1 MNEQENKDIFNSI
14 EEPSNHTNT
23 NLSQD
28 DNVPQVEIILDP
40 KPEAQNP
47 SAMMEDDTVSEDEAD
62 ASDVEIMNGAFF
74 EKSQAQNNEDHTQ
87 EPPNSTFTAQPEQP
101 AVEKVSFF
109 QKQQKLLLLLG
120 CFALGIAGSVVGNI
134 MSGTFQNN
142 SAVMYQ
148 SVKTEN
154 VEVSDVKAV
163 AKNCAPSVVEIKT
176 ESVSTHSFFSNAI
189 SSGAGSGVILSKDG
203 YIVTNHHVI
212 EGANKVTV
220 TTKDGKVFDAK
231 LIGTDQSSDL
241 AVIKVEAT
249 DLTPAIQGQSST
261 LEVGD
266 AAIAIGNPLGE
277 LGGTVTNG
285 IISALDREVT
295 IDNQTMHLLQTN
307 AAINPGNSGGGL
319 FNAKGELIGV
329 VNAKSSGENIEG
341 LGFAIPIDRAKPI
354 IENLISNGYV
364 KDRATLG
371 VSLSASQNP
380 FDKSESVYITGIVK
394 GGAAEKAGL
403 KEGDQILKIDDTEI
417 TSISQLKDV
426 ITSHKAGDRINIM
439 ILRSHET
446 KQVSVTLQEAQEDN
460 QTTNQSQPIN
470 PYPGYNGGENYFG
483 NDDFFDIEDFFN
495 FFGN

>member
-1 MNEQENKDIFNSI
+1 MNENKDFFESHDDMEQNINHDEPNIEPNTTYHELNESQVEEGY
-14 EEPSNHTNT
+14 EEPV
-23 NLSQD
+23 
-28 DNVPQVEIILDP
+28 NVDSEV
-40 KPEAQNP
+40 K
-47 SAMMEDDTVSEDEAD
+47 EDEMVSEPQSSPKEEVIIETPQPQTNA
-62 ASDVEIMNGAFF
+62 EI
-74 EKSQAQNNEDHTQ
+74 K
-87 EPPNSTFTAQPEQP
+87 P
-101 AVEKVSFF
+101 SFF
-109 QKQQKLLLLLG
+109 QKHQKILLLIG
-120 CFALGIAGSVVGNI
+120 CFVLGIAGSVVGNV
-134 MSGTFQNN
+134 MSGTFQK
-142 SAVMYQ
+142 SSVLYQ
-148 SVKTEN
+148 SVKTDN

-176 ESVSTHSFFSNAI
+176 ESVSTNSFFSNAI
-189 SSGAGSGVILSKDG
+189 SSGAGSGVILSEDG

-220 TTKDGKVFDAK
+220 TTREGKVFDAK

-241 AVIKVEAT
+241 AIIKVEAT
-249 DLTPAIQGQSST
+249 DLPVAIQGHSSS

-319 FNAKGELIGV
+319 FNAKGELIGI

-371 VSLSASQNP
+371 VSLQTRQNL
-380 FDKSESVYITGIVK
+380 FDDTESVYISGLLK
-394 GGAAEKAGL
+394 GGAAELSGL
-403 KEGDQILKIDDTEI
+403 KVGDQIVKVNDTEI
-417 TSISQLKDV
+417 TSASQLKEV
-426 ITSHKAGDRINIM
+426 ITSYKAGDKVTIL
-439 ILRSHET
+439 ILRGYET
-446 KQVSVTLQEAQEDN
+446 KEIEVTLQEAQEEN
-460 QTTNQSQPIN
+460 QITNQSQSTN
-470 PYPGYNGGENYFG
+470 PYPGYNGGGEDYFG
-483 NDDFFDIEDFFN
+483 GDDFFDMEDFFN